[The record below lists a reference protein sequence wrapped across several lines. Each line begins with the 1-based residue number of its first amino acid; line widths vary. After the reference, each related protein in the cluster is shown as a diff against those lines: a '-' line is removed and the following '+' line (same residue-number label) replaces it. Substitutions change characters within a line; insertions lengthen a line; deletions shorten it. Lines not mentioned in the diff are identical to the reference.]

1 MRWHDRPVIREVTEP
16 EPAVAAALE
25 RLVPQLSRSAGRPDL
40 DAVLADG
47 AVRLLVADDES
58 GAIVG
63 TLSLVLFHTPGGV
76 HAQIEDVVVDT
87 AARGLGLGRGLAVEA
102 LRLAKDAGARH
113 VDLTSRPSREAANA
127 LYRSLGFVE
136 RETNVYRYEL

>member
-1 MRWHDRPVIREVTEP
+1 MTQTTA
-16 EPAVAAALE
+16 AVADALE

-47 AVRLLVADDES
+47 AVRLLVAEDDA
-58 GAIVG
+58 GKIVG

-76 HAQIEDVVVDT
+76 HAQIDDVVVDA
-87 AARGLGLGRGLAVEA
+87 AARGGGFGRELTLEA
-102 LRLAKDAGARH
+102 LRLAKDAGARR